1 MHHDPEAWSAPDI
14 LPGFELPVERVLGKA
29 EE

>member
-1 MHHDPEAWSAPDI
+1 VWTAPDI
-14 LPGFELPVERVLGKA
+14 LPGFEMPVERVLGKG